1 VRDGDDGALEIL
13 EEGAIGTRLGEGL
26 RESGKLGAGATE
38 RTLEAVA
45 EFVKRS
51 RSRGAR
57 LSSIATS
64 AMRRAENAGE
74 FGERMRALTGV
85 DLSILEGEREA
96 AESFRGAM
104 YAAPHDGAR
113 RAVLDIG
120 GGSTEFASG
129 RDGRLECAA
138 SLELGS
144 VRITERFEDL
154 AGAAPGAPARA
165 AALRARRAIAA
176 ELHVLEDF
184 ESVVEVRAVAGTPL
198 TLGAIAYASSVANV
212 SGRMLS
218 RTTLDAVLERLLD
231 LPLAER
237 RVVPGMLPQRAD
249 ILPGGGLILSEAL
262 RLLDVGEARLESND
276 LLLGYLLSESS
287 ERT

>member
-1 VRDGDDGALEIL
+1 VREGDDCTLEVL

-26 RESGKLGAGATE
+26 RESGKLGAGAME

-45 EFVKRS
+45 EFVTRANA
-51 RSRGAR
+51 REAR

-64 AMRRAENAGE
+64 AMRRAENAE
-74 FGERMRALTGV
+74 DFGERMRALTGV
-85 DLSILEGEREA
+85 PLAILEGEREA

-104 YAAPHDGAR
+104 YAAPRDGAL

-120 GGSTEFASG
+120 GGSTEVASG
-129 RDGRLECAA
+129 RDGRLESAV

-165 AALRARRAIAA
+165 AALQARRAIAA
-176 ELHVLEDF
+176 ELHELKRF
-184 ESVVEVRAVAGTPL
+184 EAVVEVRAVAGTPL
-198 TLGAIAYASSVANV
+198 TLGAIAYASSVDNV
-212 SGRMLS
+212 SGRILA
-218 RTTLDAVLERLLD
+218 RATLDAVLERLLD
-231 LPLAER
+231 LSLAER
-237 RVVPGMLPQRAD
+237 RVVAGMLPQRAD

-262 RLLDVGEARLESND
+262 RLLAVGEARLESND

>member
-1 VRDGDDGALEIL
+1 
-13 EEGAIGTRLGEGL
+13 
-26 RESGKLGAGATE
+26 
-38 RTLEAVA
+38 
-45 EFVKRS
+45 
-51 RSRGAR
+51 
-57 LSSIATS
+57 
-64 AMRRAENAGE
+64 
-74 FGERMRALTGV
+74 
-85 DLSILEGEREA
+85 
-96 AESFRGAM
+96 
-104 YAAPHDGAR
+104 
-113 RAVLDIG
+113 
-120 GGSTEFASG
+120 
-129 RDGRLECAA
+129 
-138 SLELGS
+138 
-144 VRITERFEDL
+144 
-154 AGAAPGAPARA
+154 
-165 AALRARRAIAA
+165 
-176 ELHVLEDF
+176 LHVLEDF